1 MEPVVEVENLN
12 LIIEGRHILKD
23 VSFQVNKGEVFTILG
38 GSGSGKTTI
47 TKCIVGLLKPTSGS
61 IKIFGKDITQI
72 NPLELNELRREV
84 GYVFQGA
91 ALFDSL
97 KVWEN
102 VVFYYLEHSHMKE
115 EELKEIALTYL
126 KMVGLGEHTLGLY
139 PSELSGGMKKRV
151 GIARAIATQPKLV
164 IYDEPTSGLDPIT
177 SRLIDNLI
185 KELRDKTSSTAL
197 VVSHDMVS
205 AFTISDR
212 IMVLKEGEVVFIGTP
227 QEVLANSQDSIR
239 EGIFK
244 KRAWGTSSHQQR
256 LKEAPLHNGIVID
269 NTLGKEEL
277 ERD

>member
-12 LIIEGRHILKD
+12 LIIEGRHILKNI
-23 VSFQVNKGEVFTILG
+23 SFKINKGEIFTILG

-61 IKIFGKDITQI
+61 IKVFGKEITQI
-72 NPLELNELRREV
+72 NPLELNGLRKEI

-102 VVFYYLEHSHMKE
+102 VVFYYLEHSSMKE

-126 KMVGLGEHTLGLY
+126 KMVGLGEQTLELY

-212 IMVLKEGEVVFIGTP
+212 IMILKEGEVILIGTP
-227 QEVLANSQDSIR
+227 QEVLASQDPFVR
-239 EGIFK
+239 EF
-244 KRAWGTSSHQQR
+244 
-256 LKEAPLHNGIVID
+256 LKSG
-269 NTLGKEEL
+269 LGEL
-277 ERD
+277 QAINKG

>member
-12 LIIEGRHILKD
+12 LIIEGRHILKN
-23 VSFQVNKGEVFTILG
+23 VSFQVNKGEIFTILG

-47 TKCIVGLLKPTSGS
+47 TKCIVGLFKPTSGS
-61 IKIFGKDITQI
+61 IRVFGKEITKI
-72 NPLELNELRREV
+72 NPLELNSLRKEI

-185 KELRDKTSSTAL
+185 KELRDKTLSTAL

-212 IMVLKEGEVVFIGTP
+212 IMILREGEVVLIGTP
-227 QEVLANSQDSIR
+227 QEVLESQDPFVR
-239 EGIFK
+239 EFLRSG
-244 KRAWGTSSHQQR
+244 
-256 LKEAPLHNGIVID
+256 
-269 NTLGKEEL
+269 LGEL
-277 ERD
+277 QAINKG

>member
-12 LIIEGRHILKD
+12 LIIEGRHILKN
-23 VSFQVNKGEVFTILG
+23 VSFKINKGEIFTILG

-61 IKIFGKDITQI
+61 IKVFGKEINQI
-72 NPLELNELRREV
+72 NPLELNSLRKEI

-102 VVFYYLEHSHMKE
+102 VVFYYLEHYNMKE

-212 IMVLKEGEVVFIGTP
+212 IMILREGEVIFIGTP
-227 QEVLANSQDSIR
+227 QEVLASQDPFVR
-239 EGIFK
+239 EFLRSG
-244 KRAWGTSSHQQR
+244 
-256 LKEAPLHNGIVID
+256 
-269 NTLGKEEL
+269 LGEL
-277 ERD
+277 QAINKG

>member
-1 MEPVVEVENLN
+1 VDNLN
-12 LIIEGRHILKD
+12 LIIEGRHILKN
-23 VSFQVNKGEVFTILG
+23 VSFKINKGEVFTILG

-61 IKIFGKDITQI
+61 IKVFGKDITQI
-72 NPLELNELRREV
+72 NPLELNELRKEV

-102 VVFYYLEHSHMKE
+102 VVFYYLENSNMKE
-115 EELKEIALTYL
+115 EELKEIALAYL

-212 IMVLKEGEVVFIGTP
+212 IMILREGEVIFIGTP
-227 QEVLANSQDSIR
+227 QEVLTSQEPFVR
-239 EGIFK
+239 EFLRSG
-244 KRAWGTSSHQQR
+244 
-256 LKEAPLHNGIVID
+256 
-269 NTLGKEEL
+269 LGEL
-277 ERD
+277 QAINRG

>member
-1 MEPVVEVENLN
+1 MKPVVEVENLN
-12 LIIEGRHILKD
+12 LIIEGRHILKN

-61 IKIFGKDITQI
+61 IKVFGKDITQI

-115 EELKEIALTYL
+115 KELKEIALTYL

-227 QEVLANSQDSIR
+227 QEVLANQDP
-239 EGIFK
+239 FV
-244 KRAWGTSSHQQR
+244 
-256 LKEAPLHNGIVID
+256 KEFLRSG
-269 NTLGKEEL
+269 LGEL
-277 ERD
+277 QAINRG

>member
-12 LIIEGRHILKD
+12 LIIEGRHILKN
-23 VSFQVNKGEVFTILG
+23 VSFKINKGEIFTILG

-61 IKIFGKDITQI
+61 VKVFGKDITQI
-72 NPLELNELRREV
+72 DPLELNELRKEV

-115 EELKEIALTYL
+115 KELKEIALTYL

-185 KELRDKTSSTAL
+185 KELRDKTSSTSL

-212 IMVLKEGEVVFIGTP
+212 IMILKEGEVIFIGTP
-227 QEVLANSQDSIR
+227 QEVLANQDPFVR
-239 EGIFK
+239 EFLRSG
-244 KRAWGTSSHQQR
+244 
-256 LKEAPLHNGIVID
+256 
-269 NTLGKEEL
+269 LGEL
-277 ERD
+277 QAINRG

>member
-1 MEPVVEVENLN
+1 VDNLN
-12 LIIEGRHILKD
+12 LIIEGRHILKN
-23 VSFQVNKGEVFTILG
+23 VSFKINKGEVFTILG

-61 IKIFGKDITQI
+61 IKVFGKDITQI
-72 NPLELNELRREV
+72 NPLKLNELRKEV

-102 VVFYYLEHSHMKE
+102 VVFYYLENSNMKE
-115 EELKEIALTYL
+115 EELKEIALAYL

-227 QEVLANSQDSIR
+227 QEVLTSQEPFVR
-239 EGIFK
+239 EFLRSG
-244 KRAWGTSSHQQR
+244 
-256 LKEAPLHNGIVID
+256 
-269 NTLGKEEL
+269 LGEL
-277 ERD
+277 QAINRG

>member
-12 LIIEGRHILKD
+12 LIIEGRHILKN
-23 VSFQVNKGEVFTILG
+23 VSFKINRGEIFTILG

-61 IKIFGKDITQI
+61 IKVFGKEITQI
-72 NPLELNELRREV
+72 NPLELNGLRKEI

-102 VVFYYLEHSHMKE
+102 VVFYYLEHSNMKE

-126 KMVGLGEHTLGLY
+126 KMVGLEEQTLELY

-177 SRLIDNLI
+177 SRLIDKLI

-212 IMVLKEGEVVFIGTP
+212 IMILREGEVVFIGTP
-227 QEVLANSQDSIR
+227 QEVLESQDPFVR
-239 EGIFK
+239 EFLRSG
-244 KRAWGTSSHQQR
+244 
-256 LKEAPLHNGIVID
+256 
-269 NTLGKEEL
+269 LGEL
-277 ERD
+277 QAVSRG

>member
-12 LIIEGRHILKD
+12 LIIEGRHILKN
-23 VSFQVNKGEVFTILG
+23 VSFKINKGEIFTILG

-47 TKCIVGLLKPTSGS
+47 TKCIVGLSKPTSGS
-61 IKIFGKDITQI
+61 IKVFGKEITQI
-72 NPLELNELRREV
+72 NPLELNSLRKEI

-126 KMVGLGEHTLGLY
+126 NMVGLGEHTLELY

-212 IMVLKEGEVVFIGTP
+212 IMILKEGEVIFIGTP
-227 QEVLANSQDSIR
+227 QEVLESQDPFVR
-239 EGIFK
+239 EFLRSG
-244 KRAWGTSSHQQR
+244 
-256 LKEAPLHNGIVID
+256 
-269 NTLGKEEL
+269 LGEL
-277 ERD
+277 QAINKG

>member
-12 LIIEGRHILKD
+12 LIIEGRHILKN
-23 VSFQVNKGEVFTILG
+23 VSFKINKGEIFTILG

-47 TKCIVGLLKPTSGS
+47 TKCIVGLLKPTSGN
-61 IKIFGKDITQI
+61 IKVFGKEITQI
-72 NPLELNELRREV
+72 NPLELNGLRKEI

-126 KMVGLGEHTLGLY
+126 KMVGLDEQTLELY

-205 AFTISDR
+205 AFTISDK
-212 IMVLKEGEVVFIGTP
+212 IMILKEGEVVLIGTP
-227 QEVLANSQDSIR
+227 QEVLESRDPFVR
-239 EGIFK
+239 EFLRSG
-244 KRAWGTSSHQQR
+244 
-256 LKEAPLHNGIVID
+256 
-269 NTLGKEEL
+269 LGEL
-277 ERD
+277 QAINRG

>member
-12 LIIEGRHILKD
+12 LIIEGRHILKN
-23 VSFQVNKGEVFTILG
+23 VSFKINKGEIFTILG

-47 TKCIVGLLKPTSGS
+47 TKCIVGLLKPTSGN
-61 IKIFGKDITQI
+61 IKVFGKEITQI
-72 NPLELNELRREV
+72 NPLELNGLRKEI

-126 KMVGLGEHTLGLY
+126 KMVGLDEQTLELY

-212 IMVLKEGEVVFIGTP
+212 IMIIKEGEVVLIGTP
-227 QEVLANSQDSIR
+227 QEVLANQDP
-239 EGIFK
+239 FV
-244 KRAWGTSSHQQR
+244 
-256 LKEAPLHNGIVID
+256 KEFLRSG
-269 NTLGKEEL
+269 LGEL
-277 ERD
+277 QAINKG

>member
-12 LIIEGRHILKD
+12 LIIEGRHILKN
-23 VSFQVNKGEVFTILG
+23 VSFKINKGEIFTILG

-47 TKCIVGLLKPTSGS
+47 TKCIVGLFKPTSGT
-61 IKIFGKDITQI
+61 IKVFGKDITQI
-72 NPLELNELRREV
+72 NPLELNGLRKEI

-97 KVWEN
+97 RVWEN
-102 VVFYYLEHSHMKE
+102 VVFYYLEHSRMKE

-126 KMVGLGEHTLGLY
+126 KMVGLEEHTLGLY

-212 IMVLKEGEVVFIGTP
+212 IMILKEGEVVFIGTP
-227 QEVLANSQDSIR
+227 QEVLESQNP
-239 EGIFK
+239 FV
-244 KRAWGTSSHQQR
+244 
-256 LKEAPLHNGIVID
+256 KEFLRSG
-269 NTLGKEEL
+269 LGEL
-277 ERD
+277 QAINRG

>member
-1 MEPVVEVENLN
+1 MEPVVKVENLN
-12 LIIEGRHILKD
+12 LIIEGRHILKN

-61 IKIFGKDITQI
+61 IKVFGKDITQI
-72 NPLELNELRREV
+72 NPLELNELRKEV

-115 EELKEIALTYL
+115 KELKEIALTYL

-212 IMVLKEGEVVFIGTP
+212 IMVVKEGEVIFIGTP
-227 QEVLANSQDSIR
+227 QEVLASEDPFVR
-239 EGIFK
+239 EFLRSG
-244 KRAWGTSSHQQR
+244 
-256 LKEAPLHNGIVID
+256 
-269 NTLGKEEL
+269 LGEL
-277 ERD
+277 QAINRG

>member
-1 MEPVVEVENLN
+1 MKPVVEVENLN
-12 LIIEGRHILKD
+12 LIIEGRHILKN

-61 IKIFGKDITQI
+61 IKVFGKDLTQI
-72 NPLELNELRREV
+72 NPLELNELRKEV

-102 VVFYYLEHSHMKE
+102 VVFYHLEHSHMKE
-115 EELKEIALTYL
+115 KELKEIALTYL

-212 IMVLKEGEVVFIGTP
+212 IMVVKEGEVIFIGTP
-227 QEVLANSQDSIR
+227 QEVLASQDPFVR
-239 EGIFK
+239 EF
-244 KRAWGTSSHQQR
+244 
-256 LKEAPLHNGIVID
+256 LKSG
-269 NTLGKEEL
+269 LGEL
-277 ERD
+277 QAINRG

>member
-1 MEPVVEVENLN
+1 MEPMVKVENLN
-12 LIIEGRHILKD
+12 LIIEGRHILKN
-23 VSFQVNKGEVFTILG
+23 VSFQVNKGEIFTILG

-61 IKIFGKDITQI
+61 VKVFGKDITQI
-72 NPLELNELRREV
+72 NPLELNELRKEV

-115 EELKEIALTYL
+115 EELKERALTYL

-227 QEVLANSQDSIR
+227 QEVLTSQDPFVR
-239 EGIFK
+239 EFLRSG
-244 KRAWGTSSHQQR
+244 
-256 LKEAPLHNGIVID
+256 
-269 NTLGKEEL
+269 LGEL
-277 ERD
+277 QAINKG

>member
-12 LIIEGRHILKD
+12 LIIEGRHILKN

-47 TKCIVGLLKPTSGS
+47 TKCIVGLFKPTSGS
-61 IKIFGKDITQI
+61 IKVFGKDLTQI
-72 NPLELNELRREV
+72 NPLELNGLRKEI

-97 KVWEN
+97 RVWEN
-102 VVFYYLEHSHMKE
+102 VVFYYLEHSHIKE
-115 EELKEIALTYL
+115 KELKEIALTYL
-126 KMVGLGEHTLGLY
+126 KMVGLEEHTLGLY

-212 IMVLKEGEVVFIGTP
+212 IMILKEGEVVLIGTP
-227 QEVLANSQDSIR
+227 QEVLASQDPFVR
-239 EGIFK
+239 EFLRSG
-244 KRAWGTSSHQQR
+244 
-256 LKEAPLHNGIVID
+256 
-269 NTLGKEEL
+269 LGEL
-277 ERD
+277 QAINRG

>member
-12 LIIEGRHILKD
+12 LIIEGRHILKN
-23 VSFQVNKGEVFTILG
+23 VSFKINKGEIFTILG

-47 TKCIVGLLKPTSGS
+47 TKCIVGLSKPTSGS
-61 IKIFGKDITQI
+61 IKVFGKEITQI
-72 NPLELNELRREV
+72 NPLELNSLRKEI

-126 KMVGLGEHTLGLY
+126 NMVGLGEHTLELY

-212 IMVLKEGEVVFIGTP
+212 IMILREGEVVLIGTP
-227 QEVLANSQDSIR
+227 QEVLESKDSFVR
-239 EGIFK
+239 EFLRSG
-244 KRAWGTSSHQQR
+244 
-256 LKEAPLHNGIVID
+256 
-269 NTLGKEEL
+269 LGEL
-277 ERD
+277 QAINKG

>member
-23 VSFQVNKGEVFTILG
+23 VSFQVNKGEIFTILG

-47 TKCIVGLLKPTSGS
+47 TKCIVGLFKPTSGT
-61 IKIFGKDITQI
+61 IKVFGKDITQI
-72 NPLELNELRREV
+72 NPLELNGLRKEI

-97 KVWEN
+97 RVWEN

-126 KMVGLGEHTLGLY
+126 KMVGLEEHTLGLY

-212 IMVLKEGEVVFIGTP
+212 IMIIKEGEVVLIGTP
-227 QEVLANSQDSIR
+227 QEVLTSQDP
-239 EGIFK
+239 FV
-244 KRAWGTSSHQQR
+244 
-256 LKEAPLHNGIVID
+256 KEFLRSG
-269 NTLGKEEL
+269 LGEL
-277 ERD
+277 QAISRG